1 MSQNISL
8 KDAERKV
15 FRTAH
20 NDGLWDIFLGCFFLE
35 FALAPLLSTSLGDFW
50 SSAVFLPILLLVYLT
65 IRLVRRNVIIP
76 RIGVVKFGRSR
87 INKLKKF
94 TFVMLVVNIIAAILG
109 FITAINFQR
118 ITGETVP
125 LTLGMIFLIGFS
137 IAAHFLDFSRLYFYG
152 LLAALSP
159 LVGEWL
165 FINGIASHHG
175 FPIAFGT
182 TAGIMIIVGFAI
194 FIRLLHKNPILIET
208 IAPGEK

>member
-35 FALAPLLSTSLGDFW
+35 FAITPLLSTSLGDFW
-50 SSAVFLPILLLVYLT
+50 SSAVFIPILLLVYLM
-65 IRLVRRNVIIP
+65 IRLVRKNVIKP

-94 TFVMLVVNIIAAILG
+94 SFVMLVVNIIAAILG
-109 FITAINFQR
+109 FIVAMNFRR
-118 ITGETVP
+118 IAGETIP
-125 LTLGMIFLIGFS
+125 LILGMIFLIGFS
-137 IAAHFLDFSRLYFYG
+137 IAAYFLDFSRLYLYG

-182 TAGIMIIVGFAI
+182 TAGVMIIVGLVI
-194 FIRLLHKNPILIET
+194 FLRLLHNNPILIEA
-208 IAPGEK
+208 ISPGEK